1 MNCAA
6 IVVFWA
12 LVLVLPELRT
22 FALVNL
28 GVQLAIFVPIASMP
42 GWRRRQISFVDI
54 AWPTG
59 LVAIGI
65 QLAIFADR
73 ITPLTVLTA
82 AFYVMVGARMATWA
96 TRIYR
101 AGGLVEELPRYRY
114 QRIRW
119 AHEGFRSERFSIQFE
134 ITVQMLANAS
144 VLAMPAYL
152 IATNSSS
159 SLSPWEI
166 ACVVVALAAYAFES
180 LADLQ
185 KSRFTG
191 GYENTGT
198 GICDVGLWRYSRH
211 PNYFGQW
218 VQWVALVGL
227 ALPSLAG
234 LHDATD
240 AVPMGRTARVPVDGR
255 GGDVL
260 HARPLHGRRPGRAL
274 QRAQAP
280 RLRRLP
286 GDREPVLPRAPAT
299 ARDRRRPRRGDRA
312 GTPRPELVIAD
323 DLTQSRSGA
332 SGRHWCGGSHNAQTR
347 RPRLA
352 LDFPFAEPQIAHSGA
367 SSGETGTTCEPP
379 VTR

>member
-12 LVLVLPELRT
+12 LVLSLPELRA

-28 GVQLAIFVPIASMP
+28 GVQLAIFIPIASMP

-59 LVAIGI
+59 LMAIGI

-96 TRIYR
+96 TRIYLS
-101 AGGLVEELPRYRY
+101 GGLVEELPRYRY

-152 IATNSSS
+152 IATNTSS

-191 GYENTGT
+191 GYESTGT
-198 GICDVGLWRYSRH
+198 GVCDLGLWRYSRH

-234 LHDATD
+234 LRDTTD
-240 AVPMGRTARVPVDGR
+240 AALWVGLLVFLLMGAGAMYYTLVHYTGAVPAEHYSALKRPAYAEYQATVNRFFPGPRRRHETEDDVDVATAQAR
-255 GGDVL
+255 
-260 HARPLHGRRPGRAL
+260 HAR
-274 QRAQAP
+274 
-280 RLRRLP
+280 
-286 GDREPVLPRAPAT
+286 
-299 ARDRRRPRRGDRA
+299 
-312 GTPRPELVIAD
+312 
-323 DLTQSRSGA
+323 
-332 SGRHWCGGSHNAQTR
+332 
-347 RPRLA
+347 
-352 LDFPFAEPQIAHSGA
+352 
-367 SSGETGTTCEPP
+367 SSSSPTT
-379 VTR
+379 